1 MRTLI
6 LIGIML
12 VIIVSGVSGWFWLHP
27 NKTDLNAN
35 RKTVT
40 VKRGSITVSVNA
52 PGQVVPRHQI
62 TIYTK
67 SGGVIAK
74 ILVKPGANLKAGQ
87 VLMRLDASALES
99 QIAAQDAQ
107 IASLEANLSGLR
119 AASKPDRILAEA
131 AVRQAQLAFAAAQV
145 QLFHAEE
152 DLKLGVI
159 AVIARD
165 QARTALEQAGIAL
178 EGAKLRVTQSLQA
191 SENAIKTA
199 GAQLKASTVQRQA
212 LEAQR
217 SANEIR
223 APMTGT
229 LTDLSVAV
237 GQAVGTDAALAQV
250 ADLSSWVVES
260 RVSENDLPNLKLGMT
275 VKASIEALQG
285 DPLEATISRIGQ
297 VKKFRDPI
305 YYYQVDSRLEAGD
318 AKLTPG
324 LATTAEFI
332 TQHVKNVPLVPLI
345 ALQSVGEKTIVEVR
359 SGTQVRQVEVATG
372 LDDGTN
378 IAVEGLEPGMIV
390 LLPVPLTG
398 PGKAPANGIGKAV
411 GF

>member
-1 MRTLI
+1 MRTSI
-6 LIGIML
+6 LMGTAL
-12 VIIVSGVSGWFWLHP
+12 VIVAAGVTGWFWLRP

-35 RKTVT
+35 RKTIT

-52 PGQVVPRHQI
+52 PGQVVPRHQT

-67 SGGVIAK
+67 SGGVIAEV
-74 ILVKPGANLKAGQ
+74 LVKPGVKVKTGQ

-107 IASLEANLSGLR
+107 IASLEASLNGLR
-119 AASKPDRILAEA
+119 ATSEPDRVLAQA
-131 AVRQAQLAFAAAQV
+131 AVRQAQLAFDAAQV

-159 AVIARD
+159 AVITRD
-165 QARTALEQAGIAL
+165 QARTALEQAGIVL
-178 EGAKLRVTQSLQA
+178 EGAKLRVKQSLQA
-191 SENAIKTA
+191 SSNAIKSA
-199 GAQLKASTVQRQA
+199 KAQLKASTAQRQV

-217 SANEIR
+217 TANEIK

-229 LTDLSVAV
+229 LTDISVAV
-237 GQAVGTDAALAQV
+237 GQAVGADATLAQI
-250 ADLSSWVVES
+250 ADLSSWLVES
-260 RVSENDLPNLKLGMT
+260 RVSENDLPNLKLGMS

-285 DPLEATISRIGQ
+285 DPLEAKISRIGQ

-305 YYYQVDSRLEAGD
+305 YYYQVDSRLDAGD

-332 TQHVKNVPLVPLI
+332 TQHVKNVPLVPLT

-359 SGTQVRQVEVATG
+359 SGTQVRQVEVTTG

-378 IAVEGLEPGMIV
+378 IAVKGLEPGTVV
-390 LLPVPLTG
+390 LLPVPISG

>member
-1 MRTLI
+1 MRTPI
-6 LIGIML
+6 VIGTAL
-12 VIIVSGVSGWFWLHP
+12 VIVAAGVTGWFWLHP

-52 PGQVVPRHQI
+52 PGQVVPRHQT

-67 SGGVIAK
+67 SGGVIAEV
-74 ILVKPGANLKAGQ
+74 LVKPGANLKAGQ
-87 VLMRLDASALES
+87 ILMRLDASALES
-99 QIAAQDAQ
+99 QIVAQEAQ
-107 IASLEANLSGLR
+107 IASVEATLNGLR
-119 AASKPDRILAEA
+119 AASGPDRVLAQA
-131 AVRQAQLAFAAAQV
+131 AVRQAQLTFDAAQV
-145 QLFHAEE
+145 QFVHAEE

-165 QARTALEQAGIAL
+165 QARTALEQAGIGL
-178 EGAKLRVTQSLQA
+178 EGAKLRVTQSVQA
-191 SENAIKTA
+191 SGNAIKTA
-199 GAQLKASTVQRQA
+199 RAQLKASIVQRQA

-217 SANEIR
+217 TANEIR

-237 GQAVGTDAALAQV
+237 GQAVGADAPLAQI
-250 ADLSSWVVES
+250 ADLSSWIVES
-260 RVSENDLPNLKLGMT
+260 RVSENDLPNLKLGMS

-285 DPLEATISRIGQ
+285 DPLEAKISRIGQ

-305 YYYQVDSRLEAGD
+305 YYYQVDSRLEAGE

-332 TQHVKNVPLVPLI
+332 TQHVKNVPLVPLT

-359 SGTQVRQVEVATG
+359 SGTQVRQVEVSTG

-378 IAVEGLEPGMIV
+378 IAVKGLEPGMVV
-390 LLPVPLTG
+390 LLPVPISG

>member
-1 MRTLI
+1 MRTSI
-6 LIGIML
+6 LIGTTL
-12 VIIVSGVSGWFWLHP
+12 IVAAGVTGWFWLRP
-27 NKTDLNAN
+27 NKTDLYAN

-52 PGQVVPRHQI
+52 PGQVVPRHQ
-62 TIYTK
+62 TMIYTK
-67 SGGVIAK
+67 SGGVIAE
-74 ILVKPGANLKAGQ
+74 ILVKPGASVKAGQ
-87 VLMRLDASALES
+87 VLMRLDASSLES

-107 IASLEANLSGLR
+107 IASVEAVLNGLR
-119 AASKPDRILAEA
+119 AASEPDRILAEA
-131 AVRQAQLAFAAAQV
+131 AVRQAQIAFDVAKV
-145 QLFHAEE
+145 QLVHAEE

-159 AVIARD
+159 AVITRN
-165 QARTALEQAGIAL
+165 QARSALEQAGIAL
-178 EGAKLRVTQSLQA
+178 EAATLRVTQSLQA
-191 SENAIKTA
+191 SGNAIKSAT
-199 GAQLKASTVQRQA
+199 AQLKASSAQRQA

-217 SANEIR
+217 TANEVR

-229 LTDLSVAV
+229 LTDLAVAV
-237 GQAVGTDAALAQV
+237 GQAVGADAALAQV

-260 RVSENDLPNLKLGMT
+260 RVSENDLPNLKLGMS
-275 VKASIEALQG
+275 VKASVEALQG
-285 DPLEATISRIGQ
+285 DPLEAKISRIGQ

-305 YYYQVDSRLEAGD
+305 YYYQVDSRLDAGET
-318 AKLTPG
+318 KLTPG

-332 TQHVKNVPLVPLI
+332 TQQVKNAPLVPLT

-359 SGTQVRQVEVATG
+359 SGTQVRQVEVSPG

-378 IAVEGLEPGMIV
+378 IAVEGLEPGMVV
-390 LLPVPLTG
+390 LLPVPISG

>member
-1 MRTLI
+1 MRTSI
-6 LIGIML
+6 LIGTTL
-12 VIIVSGVSGWFWLHP
+12 IIAAGGVTGWFWLRP
-27 NKTDLNAN
+27 NKTDLHAN

-52 PGQVVPRHQI
+52 PGQVVPRHQT

-67 SGGVIAK
+67 SGGVIAEV
-74 ILVKPGANLKAGQ
+74 LFKPGANLKAGQ
-87 VLMRLDASALES
+87 VLMRFDASGLES
-99 QIAAQDAQ
+99 QIVAQDAQ
-107 IASLEANLSGLR
+107 IASLEATLNGLR
-119 AASKPDRILAEA
+119 AASEPDRILAQA
-131 AVRQAQLAFAAAQV
+131 AVRQAQIAFDAAQV
-145 QLFHAEE
+145 QLVHAEE

-159 AVIARD
+159 AVITRD

-178 EGAKLRVTQSLQA
+178 EAAKLRVTQSLQA
-191 SENAIKTA
+191 SSNAIKSAT
-199 GAQLKASTVQRQA
+199 AQLKAAAAQRRT

-217 SANEIR
+217 TANEITT
-223 APMTGT
+223 PMTGT

-237 GQAVGTDAALAQV
+237 GQAVGADAALAQV
-250 ADLSSWVVES
+250 ADLSSWIIES
-260 RVSENDLPNLKLGMT
+260 RVSENDLPNLKLGMS

-285 DPLEATISRIGQ
+285 DPLEAKISRIGQ

-305 YYYQVDSRLEAGD
+305 YYYQVDSRLDAGE

-332 TQHVKNVPLVPLI
+332 TQHVKNVPLVPLT

-359 SGTQVRQVEVATG
+359 SGTQVRQVEVSTG

-378 IAVEGLEPGMIV
+378 IAVEGLEPGMVV
-390 LLPVPLTG
+390 LLPVPISG